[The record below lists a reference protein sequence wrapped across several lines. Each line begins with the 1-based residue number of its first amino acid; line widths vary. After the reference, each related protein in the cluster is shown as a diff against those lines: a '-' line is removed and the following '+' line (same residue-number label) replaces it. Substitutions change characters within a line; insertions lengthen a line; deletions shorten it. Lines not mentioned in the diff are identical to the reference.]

1 MRKTRRKVSV
11 MGHSAKRKVTCYRVR
26 DNKNNYHAHLRRF
39 SQRTVPFPPRFDAIL
54 FTSHQNW
61 NVYIFPSRGSFWMD
75 EEGQKIENS
84 VHRTVK
90 RKQKKRDYY
99 PLLLLFLLILNLLS
113 ACFPLP
119 ASPFIPHVRTK
130 RRKKVKINDRYLSE
144 YKVGKKSKT
153 HLSLLS
159 LYLLCKMFSTSQF
172 VPHFL

>member
-1 MRKTRRKVSV
+1 MCETRREVSV
-11 MGHSAKRKVTCYRVR
+11 AGHSAERKATCYQVW
-26 DNKNNYHAHLRRF
+26 DNKNNDHAHLRRF
-39 SQRTVPFPPRFDAIL
+39 SWRTVPVPPQFDVIL
-54 FTSHQNW
+54 FTLHQNS
-61 NVYIFPSRGSFWMD
+61 NGYIFLSEGSFRMD

-84 VHRTVK
+84 VCRTIK
-90 RKQKKRDYY
+90 RNQKTLI
-99 PLLLLFLLILNLLS
+99 PSSSSSSSLSSTSSQHVFLFR
-113 ACFPLP
+113 P
-119 ASPFIPHVRTK
+119 PFIPHARTK

>member
-84 VHRTVK
+84 VRRTVK

-99 PLLLLFLLILNLLS
+99 PPPPPFPPYPQPPLS
-113 ACFPLP
+113 
-119 ASPFIPHVRTK
+119 
-130 RRKKVKINDRYLSE
+130 
-144 YKVGKKSKT
+144 
-153 HLSLLS
+153 
-159 LYLLCKMFSTSQF
+159 MFSSSGLPFYSPRKNETA
-172 VPHFL
+172 